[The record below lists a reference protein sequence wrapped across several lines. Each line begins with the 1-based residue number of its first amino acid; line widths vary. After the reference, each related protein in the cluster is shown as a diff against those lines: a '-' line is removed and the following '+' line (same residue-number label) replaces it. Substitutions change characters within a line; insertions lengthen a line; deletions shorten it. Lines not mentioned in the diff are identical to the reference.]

1 MATLKKSPKQES
13 FNELCR
19 FAEEYGLSVELDK
32 PFVEFE
38 NIILNVV
45 RKSDEKI
52 VEQVILEDI
61 TSLDRKSAH
70 ILNDLSRKHNI
81 C

>member
-1 MATLKKSPKQES
+1 MTTIKKSPKQES

-19 FAEEYGLSVELDK
+19 FAEEFGLSVELDK

-38 NIILNVV
+38 NIILNVI

-52 VEQVILEDI
+52 VEQVILDDI
-61 TSLDRKSAH
+61 TSLDKKAAH
-70 ILNDLSRKHNI
+70 ILNQLSTKAQ
-81 C
+81 